1 MSRKAGG
8 MIEYREERS
17 EDADTIAALWNK
29 AFPDAPIT
37 PTQYRALT
45 DHTGVIAVEGD
56 QIVGAIPFQMRPL
69 LVEPDVVVRVAIAH
83 AVNVVPGRRG
93 AGIGSGMMACV
104 RAFLAQRCDAIVVYT
119 GDEGD
124 APYTFYTRTGYY
136 DMNYAYRGTSAQPSA
151 VVDADVTTHPAET
164 IHKLEPALLEIF
176 ASTYGRF
183 GGYWPRT
190 AGFYR
195 AALDSIIYKQIPYRI
210 SLHLLGSTGAP
221 SGYIILGAFGNELL
235 VLEIATYGADVAAA
249 GRLLSYAGAL
259 ARRDGQKAVM
269 EASPLHPFAPA
280 LHQVGWR
287 TKGRASQSCITA
299 ARVLR
304 PEALAERRWRPDPML
319 NNVEVRAWTPAS
331 EPITLHRA
339 ARPRR
344 RVVTL
349 EMKEEHLHRLLMGR
363 LDLSAAFA
371 SEEVTAHGC
380 DAAAR
385 DAVARALPWCPWTY
399 HTIEYI

>member
-1 MSRKAGG
+1 
-8 MIEYREERS
+8 
-17 EDADTIAALWNK
+17 
-29 AFPDAPIT
+29 
-37 PTQYRALT
+37 
-45 DHTGVIAVEGD
+45 
-56 QIVGAIPFQMRPL
+56 MRPL

-83 AVNVVPGRRG
+83 AVSVVPGRRG
-93 AGIGSGMMACV
+93 AGIGSGMMACA
-104 RAFLAQRCDAIVVYT
+104 RAFLADQCDAMVVYT

-136 DMNYAYRGTSAQPSA
+136 DMHYAYRWTSAQPSA

-164 IHKLEPALLEIF
+164 IHELEPALLEIF

-195 AALDSIIYKQIPYRI
+195 AVLDSIIYKQIPYRI
-210 SLHLLGSTGAP
+210 SLHLLGPTGAP
-221 SGYIILGAFGNELL
+221 SGYLILGAFGNELL
-235 VLEIATYGADVAAA
+235 VLEIATCRADVVAA

-280 LHQVGWR
+280 LRRVGWR

-304 PEALAERRWRPDPML
+304 PEALAERRWRPDPVL
-319 NNVEVRAWTPAS
+319 NEVEVRAWTPAS

-339 ARPRR
+339 ATCPPWPAATCAASQVQAAGRGACAAGASRPRR

-363 LDLSAAFA
+363 LDLSAAFVN
-371 SEEVTAHGC
+371 EEVTAHGC
-380 DAAAR
+380 DAATR
-385 DAVARALPWCPWTY
+385 DVIAHALPWCPWTY